1 MKRNKFLKL
10 AIFTLLLTMPLFLS
24 AAVKKTGSTKKTST
38 SSTKKASGSTKKSS
52 NGRTQIKKNEDE
64 IDIQPSN
71 PMDNEKM
78 IEVADRKWQ
87 LYMASQEYFK
97 NGRFGNKNVGF
108 IAYPQGE
115 EWILYTGMNETPTAM
130 QIIKEGTDIFTLDSV
145 EIKNKGISH

>member
-10 AIFTLLLTMPLFLS
+10 AIFTLLLTIPLFLS
-24 AAVKKTGSTKKTST
+24 AAVKKSESTKKIST

-52 NGRTQIKKNEDE
+52 NGKTQSKENEDE

-97 NGRFGNKNVGF
+97 N
-108 IAYPQGE
+108 
-115 EWILYTGMNETPTAM
+115 
-130 QIIKEGTDIFTLDSV
+130 
-145 EIKNKGISH
+145 